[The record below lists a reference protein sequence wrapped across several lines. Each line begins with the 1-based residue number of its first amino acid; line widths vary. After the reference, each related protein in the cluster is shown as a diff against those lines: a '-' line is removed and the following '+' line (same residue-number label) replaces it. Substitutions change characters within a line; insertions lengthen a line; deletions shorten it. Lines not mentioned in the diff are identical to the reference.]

1 MTIITNQIV
10 YHHTYITPLIMLNKL
25 FFRPSTLTHTRSL
38 SMLVGNRT
46 GLLSNNITHSMPK
59 LQSTQNLALSKNL
72 DSSSSVFSIFQLV
85 TRRFMKVN
93 FRITRLKKKRKFGF
107 LARIKTHTGR
117 KILAAKKKK
126 GRRFLTY

>member
-1 MTIITNQIV
+1 
-10 YHHTYITPLIMLNKL
+10 MLNKL
-25 FFRPSTLTHTRSL
+25 FMRSISQTNTRPL

-46 GLLSNNITHSMPK
+46 GLLSNSIIKQSIPK
-59 LQSTQNLALSKNL
+59 LQPIQNNSLSNALDITTPQPS
-72 DSSSSVFSIFQLV
+72 FSILQLI
-85 TRRFMKVN
+85 TKRFLKVN

-107 LARIKTHTGR
+107 LARNKTVTGK

>member
-1 MTIITNQIV
+1 M
-10 YHHTYITPLIMLNKL
+10 
-25 FFRPSTLTHTRSL
+25 S
-38 SMLVGNRT
+38 
-46 GLLSNNITHSMPK
+46 K

-72 DSSSSVFSIFQLV
+72 DSSSSSVFNIFQLV

>member
-1 MTIITNQIV
+1 
-10 YHHTYITPLIMLNKL
+10 MLNKL
-25 FFRPSTLTHTRSL
+25 LFRSSTLSNVRPL

-59 LQSTQNLALSKNL
+59 LQSTQNLTLSRNI
-72 DSSSSVFSIFQLV
+72 DSSSIFSIFQLV
-85 TRRFMKVN
+85 TKRFMKVN

>member
-1 MTIITNQIV
+1 
-10 YHHTYITPLIMLNKL
+10 MLNKL

-46 GLLSNNITHSMPK
+46 GLLSNNIPHSMSK

-72 DSSSSVFSIFQLV
+72 DSSSSSVFSIFQLV

>member
-1 MTIITNQIV
+1 
-10 YHHTYITPLIMLNKL
+10 
-25 FFRPSTLTHTRSL
+25 
-38 SMLVGNRT
+38 MLVGNRT

-72 DSSSSVFSIFQLV
+72 DSSSSSVFNIFQLV